1 MLYET
6 AVGTARRRAIKFFI
20 FILFLADLCTRQ
32 KYFQS
37 GKEKKQEFASV
48 GELFVAFF
56 QLRILLLHLRG
67 GDYLLLSSTQGFVN
81 YI

>member
-6 AVGTARRRAIKFFI
+6 AVGTWNSARKSNKIFI

-56 QLRILLLHLRG
+56 SFAFC
-67 GDYLLLSSTQGFVN
+67 LSICEGVIIYVV